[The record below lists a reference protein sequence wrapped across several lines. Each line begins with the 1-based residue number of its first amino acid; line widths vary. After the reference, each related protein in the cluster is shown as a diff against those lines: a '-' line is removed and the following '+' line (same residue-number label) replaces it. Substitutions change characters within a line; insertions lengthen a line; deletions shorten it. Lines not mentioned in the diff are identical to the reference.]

1 MLAPY
6 DVLLTTCNHIVPH
19 VLRQSKTLTPFQEFV
34 IVLIKLRLNV
44 PLQDLLYRIKI
55 GSEDQSDGR
64 AVWAINRMAR
74 EREEL

>member
-19 VLRQSKTLTPFQEFV
+19 VLRQSKTDSISRICDSVDKIQTKRAPARPCV
-34 IVLIKLRLNV
+34 S
-44 PLQDLLYRIKI
+44 IKI